1 MVERFLR
8 DVRVYQ
14 RGRVD
19 LKLTVTDRGRGKSE
33 QREAE
38 EDKQKET
45 EVVGDDRVEGLLR
58 NSISFLFRYLRVQ
71 SNYPLTFRDIIE
83 PRRLEFP
90 FIGTNV
96 ARGELTLNSKSLG
109 IVPLSLSLSLS
120 LFLSLSLS
128 LWTVDSNCFC
138 PGCVKEFPRLVCSVE
153 SAPTGIQPPGKTR
166 DSSVSLATTFPE
178 TRRST
183 CIAVCVPMSLG
194 QFQQNRFVDA
204 GLCILRCL
212 IVSGNCLVIP
222 RNVAVSDC
230 KWEIT
235 VS

>member
-38 EDKQKET
+38 EDKQKEI

-90 FIGTNV
+90 FVGTNV

-109 IVPLSLSLSLS
+109 IVPSSPPPSLSLSGQWTLIAFVLAALRSFLDSFARLNLPRQVYNHLGKHVTRACHWQLRFRKPDGRRVS
-120 LFLSLSLS
+120 LFVSRCRLDSFNRIDS
-128 LWTVDSNCFC
+128 WT
-138 PGCVKEFPRLVCSVE
+138 R
-153 SAPTGIQPPGKTR
+153 
-166 DSSVSLATTFPE
+166 
-178 TRRST
+178 
-183 CIAVCVPMSLG
+183 VCVY
-194 QFQQNRFVDA
+194 FV
-204 GLCILRCL
+204 
-212 IVSGNCLVIP
+212 V
-222 RNVAVSDC
+222 
-230 KWEIT
+230 
-235 VS
+235 

>member
-90 FIGTNV
+90 FVGTNV

-128 LWTVDSNCFC
+128 GQWTLIAFVLAALRSFLDSFARLNL
-138 PGCVKEFPRLVCSVE
+138 PRQVYNHL
-153 SAPTGIQPPGKTR
+153 GKHVTR
-166 DSSVSLATTFPE
+166 ACHWQLRFRKPDSRRVSLFVSRCRLDSFNRIDSW
-178 TRRST
+178 TR
-183 CIAVCVPMSLG
+183 VCVY
-194 QFQQNRFVDA
+194 FVVWLFRGIA
-204 GLCILRCL
+204 WWYRG
-212 IVSGNCLVIP
+212 
-222 RNVAVSDC
+222 
-230 KWEIT
+230 T
-235 VS
+235 

>member
-8 DVRVYQ
+8 DVRIYQ

-19 LKLTVTDRGRGKSE
+19 LKLTVTDRGRGKGE

-90 FIGTNV
+90 FVGTNV
-96 ARGELTLNSKSLG
+96 ARGELTGGS
-109 IVPLSLSLSLS
+109 
-120 LFLSLSLS
+120 
-128 LWTVDSNCFC
+128 
-138 PGCVKEFPRLVCSVE
+138 R
-153 SAPTGIQPPGKTR
+153 
-166 DSSVSLATTFPE
+166 
-178 TRRST
+178 
-183 CIAVCVPMSLG
+183 
-194 QFQQNRFVDA
+194 
-204 GLCILRCL
+204 
-212 IVSGNCLVIP
+212 
-222 RNVAVSDC
+222 
-230 KWEIT
+230 
-235 VS
+235 

>member
-1 MVERFLR
+1 M
-8 DVRVYQ
+8 
-14 RGRVD
+14 
-19 LKLTVTDRGRGKSE
+19 TDRGRGKGE

-90 FIGTNV
+90 FVGTNV
-96 ARGELTLNSKSLG
+96 ARGELTGGSRWIRSRWESFPA
-109 IVPLSLSLSLS
+109 PLSLSLPLS
-120 LFLSLSLS
+120 F
-128 LWTVDSNCFC
+128 WTVDSNCFC
-138 PGCVKEFPRLVCSVE
+138 PLCVKEFPRLVCSVE

-194 QFQQNRFVDA
+194 QFQQDRFMDA

-222 RNVAVSDC
+222 TNVAVSDC

>member
-1 MVERFLR
+1 M
-8 DVRVYQ
+8 RVYQ

-38 EDKQKET
+38 EDKQKEI

-90 FIGTNV
+90 FVGTNV

-109 IVPLSLSLSLS
+109 IVPSSPPLSLSLSGQWTLIAFVLAALRSFLDSFARLNLPRQVYNHLGKHVTRACHWQLRFRKPDGRRVS
-120 LFLSLSLS
+120 LFVSRCRLDSFNRIDS
-128 LWTVDSNCFC
+128 WT
-138 PGCVKEFPRLVCSVE
+138 R
-153 SAPTGIQPPGKTR
+153 
-166 DSSVSLATTFPE
+166 
-178 TRRST
+178 
-183 CIAVCVPMSLG
+183 VCVY
-194 QFQQNRFVDA
+194 FV
-204 GLCILRCL
+204 
-212 IVSGNCLVIP
+212 V
-222 RNVAVSDC
+222 
-230 KWEIT
+230 
-235 VS
+235 